1 MYGIG
6 KMELVGNY
14 WVVRFIGDI
23 YVLLKV
29 LKGEIYF

>member
-23 YVLLKV
+23 LLKV